1 MATTDVFGYTD
12 NVGSAGDVA
21 SADFA
26 TIAIGSDKDALVQ
39 NCQVS
44 YGQTIEEVTQVGS
57 TSIFWMPGRAK
68 GSVTVASLVG
78 SGGFFEGF
86 RDRPCGRIDT
96 GNVKVSGGECGFT
109 GEGSLTFSGGIVESL
124 SATLTSQTQTIAQN
138 VTMRISELKAE

>member
-1 MATTDVFGYTD
+1 MADIFGYSD
-12 NVGSAGDVA
+12 NVGSAADVA

-26 TIAIGSDKDALVQ
+26 SIQIGSGKDALVQ
-39 NCQVS
+39 NCQVT

-68 GSVTVASLVG
+68 GSISVASLVG

-86 RDRPCGRIDT
+86 RDRECGRID
-96 GNVKVSGGECGFT
+96 SGEVTVDGGKCGFT
-109 GEGSLTFSGGIVESL
+109 GSGSLVFEGGIVESL

-138 VTMRISELKAE
+138 VTMRIAELKAS